1 MKRPAGIT
9 IIAVLY
15 FLGAAGYAAMLL
27 LWLFS
32 RDTLINLVERVSPT
46 ASLAPALLLEMAG
59 VVTIYFLLMACFC
72 AIAGN
77 GIWRLQAWAWFVTIA
92 FACISLLFDATLLLR
107 VFSHIPAG
115 VLALGVLRLLFLGGL
130 VWYLGR
136 PTVRSA
142 FKLSR
147 TRAEAA

>member
-1 MKRPAGIT
+1 MKRPLGIT

-27 LWLFS
+27 LWLFF
-32 RDTLINLVERVSPT
+32 RDTLINLVERISPT

-77 GIWRLQAWAWFVTIA
+77 GVWKLQAWSWFVTIA
-92 FACISLLFDATLLLR
+92 FVCISLVFDATLLLR
-107 VFSHIPAG
+107 VLGHLPAG
-115 VLALGVLRLLFLGGL
+115 VLVLGVLRLLFLGGL
-130 VWYLGR
+130 VWYLSR
-136 PTVRSA
+136 PNIRAA

-147 TRAEAA
+147 NRTTAA